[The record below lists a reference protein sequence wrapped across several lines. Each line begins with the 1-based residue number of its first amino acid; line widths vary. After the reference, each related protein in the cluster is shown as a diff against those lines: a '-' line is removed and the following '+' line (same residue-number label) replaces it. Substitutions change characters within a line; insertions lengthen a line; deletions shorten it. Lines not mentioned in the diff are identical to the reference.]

1 MTFRYFAVSKPKE
14 RDRPR
19 GLFAVNRDRQAGR
32 LDTLSYDHLEGRWVF
47 DPGITRYLF
56 KEDYIEDA
64 TEISREQAQQ
74 VARDLGIPL
83 PSEDEMM
90 ALTDEAEQ
98 QAALLQGDGLDEG
111 STS

>member
-1 MTFRYFAVSKPKE
+1 MIHLVRLVAAATSALACATWVP
-14 RDRPR
+14 P
-19 GLFAVNRDRQAGR
+19 LAQAQS
-32 LDTLSYDHLEGRWVF
+32 T
-47 DPGITRYLF
+47 
-56 KEDYIEDA
+56 IEDA

-74 VARDLGIPL
+74 VARELGIPL

-90 ALTDEAEQ
+90 AITDEAEQ